1 MVRFRGGAE
10 TEEETSNKLLISRLL
25 LPVSRAD
32 LTRLEANYNV
42 DIAEYGFVPIGYFTH
57 YAIHYYLETH
67 IKSSCANIPTTLLL

>member
-57 YAIHYYLETH
+57 YAIRY
-67 IKSSCANIPTTLLL
+67 